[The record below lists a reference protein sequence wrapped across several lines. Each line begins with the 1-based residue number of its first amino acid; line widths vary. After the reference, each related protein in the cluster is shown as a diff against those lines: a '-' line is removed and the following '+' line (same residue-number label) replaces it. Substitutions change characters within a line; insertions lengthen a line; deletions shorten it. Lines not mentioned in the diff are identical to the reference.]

1 MDLEKDNVKKRD
13 SRIDILK
20 GFAIIAVILF
30 HLGGNILPYGYLGVD
45 IFLVISGYLMMKGII
60 KQIESKTFSF
70 WSYMIKRAVRL
81 WPMVLLA
88 GVLSLAVGFFVMLPD
103 DFENLSQSVV
113 ASNLFANNILASITT
128 RNYWNI
134 VNTYKPLMHTWYLG
148 VLMQAYVVL
157 TMLFA
162 LVNRVCKGN
171 PKGLRWCVG
180 ILTVLSF
187 FVYLMPNIAS
197 EWKFYH
203 FPFRLYEI
211 TLGAWMAFG
220 SERSGNCTGKIGS
233 KLRISNTAAYIAE
246 GISGLAIGLLI
257 CINRDYISTEGR
269 LVAVVACTGALLYI
283 FSRTADRCAA
293 VMKPFACLGRV
304 SLSLY
309 LVHQIVIAFMYYAV
323 VEALNIGSFILFVVV
338 VGILTVAFYNLVE
351 RKLDKVTAS
360 RSGRGYALA
369 ACVAAYV
376 ISTGTAGIVY
386 LRAGVVRDVPELG
399 ISVSDV
405 HRGMHAEYCD
415 IPYGW
420 DRDFESSDRVKVL
433 VIGNSYGRDWANVLN
448 ESTYSD
454 RLEISYVFPYSDD
467 YIKERENRVTE
478 ADYVFCVMGPGG
490 EDISIFLQELIPHD
504 KLYVVSDKNFGASN
518 GIIYAQRFKDDY
530 FSQSVKIDPAYMENN
545 TKLEEKYGDHF
556 IDLIGAVRT
565 EDGSVRVFTDDDRFI
580 SQDCM
585 HLTKYGA
592 IYYSKIIDLSFLAD

>member
-1 MDLEKDNVKKRD
+1 MEKDNFKKRD
-13 SRIDILK
+13 SRIDTLK
-20 GFAIIAVILF
+20 GYAIIAVILY

-70 WSYMIKRAVRL
+70 WPYIIKRVVRL

-88 GVLSLAVGFFVMLPD
+88 GVLSLAVGCFVMLPD
-103 DFENLSQSVV
+103 DFENLGQSVV

-162 LVNRVCKGN
+162 IVNKVCKGN
-171 PKGLRWCVG
+171 PKGLKWCAG

-187 FVYLMPNIAS
+187 LVYLMPNIAS

-203 FPFRLYEI
+203 FPFRLYEM
-211 TLGAWMAFG
+211 TLGAWVAFG
-220 SERSGNCTGKIGS
+220 SERFGNCTGKIG
-233 KLRISNTAAYIAE
+233 RNAAYIVE

-257 CINRDYISTEGR
+257 CLNRDYISTEGR
-269 LVAVVACTGALLYI
+269 LVAVVVCTSVLLCI
-283 FSRTADRCAA
+283 FSRMEDRCAA
-293 VMKPFACLGRV
+293 ITRPFACLGRG

-323 VEALNIGSFILFVVV
+323 VEALNIRSFILFVVV
-338 VGILTVAFYNLVE
+338 VGILAVAFYNLVE
-351 RKLDKVTAS
+351 RKLDKATAS
-360 RSGRGYALA
+360 RSGRGYVFA
-369 ACVAAYV
+369 ACIAACV

-420 DRDFESSDRVKVL
+420 DRDFESSDRIKVL
-433 VIGNSYGRDWANVLN
+433 VIGSSYGRDWANVLN
-448 ESTYSD
+448 ESAYSD
-454 RLEISYVFPYSDD
+454 RLEISYVFPHSDD
-467 YIKERENRVTE
+467 YIKERENRVME

-490 EDISIFLQELIPHD
+490 EDISIFLQKLIPHD
-504 KLYVVSDKNFGASN
+504 KLYVVSDKNFGTSN
-518 GIIYAQRFKDDY
+518 GIIYARRFRDDY

-545 TKLEEKYGDHF
+545 TKLGEKYGDHF
-556 IDLIGAVRT
+556 IDLIGAVQT

-592 IYYSKIIDLSFLAD
+592 IYYSKIIDLSFLGD